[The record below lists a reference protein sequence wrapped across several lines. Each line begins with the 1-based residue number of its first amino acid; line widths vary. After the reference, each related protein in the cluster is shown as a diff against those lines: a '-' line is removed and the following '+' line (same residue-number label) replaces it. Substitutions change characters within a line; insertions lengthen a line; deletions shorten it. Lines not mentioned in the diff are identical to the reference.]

1 MSAGHPEEVFSLVV
15 KLTKSHAQNYL
26 PRGRLVPSPPCRFV
40 MNMAPDSAFLSRLMK
55 GADTFELKYDFSCE
69 LYRLSTFSAFPSGVP
84 VSERSL
90 ARAGFYYTGVNDK
103 VKCFCCGLMLDNW
116 KQGDS
121 PVEKHRQLYPSCSFA
136 RSLDPAGSLGASP
149 QPSLPSPA
157 PSTTAPSLF
166 ASLENTGYF
175 SGSYSSF
182 PSDPGNLR
190 ANPDCPGVSPSH
202 LAMDTEKARLLTYQT
217 WPLSFLSPAELARAG
232 FYYVGPGDRVACFA
246 CGGKLS
252 NWEPKDDA
260 LSEHRRHFPS
270 CPFLKDPSLA
280 ASRYPV
286 SNLSMQTQA
295 ARLRTFFSWPSRAL
309 VDPQHLA
316 SAGFY
321 YTGHSDDVKCFCCDG
336 GLRCWESG
344 DDPWV
349 EHAKWFPRCEYL
361 IRIKGQEFVGQVQ
374 AGYPHLLEQLL
385 STSDAPE
392 DESAE
397 SPIVHFGP
405 DESSEDVVM
414 MNTPVVKAALEMGFS
429 RSLVRQTVQRQILAT
444 GENYRTV
451 SDLVIGLLDAEDE
464 IREEQKEQAAE
475 EAESDDLT
483 LIRRNKL
490 GLSQYLTCVMPILD
504 CLLSA
509 RAITEQEWEA
519 VRQKPQ
525 ALQARTL
532 IDTVLA
538 KGKAAAASFRNSLQE
553 SDPVLYKDLFVRQDI
568 RCLPTD
574 DIAALPMEEQLRKLQ
589 EERTCKVCM
598 DREVS
603 IVFIPCGHLVV
614 CKDCAPSLRKCP
626 ICRGTIKGTV
636 RTFLS

>member
-1 MSAGHPEEVFSLVV
+1 MNVVQDSVF
-15 KLTKSHAQNYL
+15 LT
-26 PRGRLVPSPPCRFV
+26 
-40 MNMAPDSAFLSRLMK
+40 RLMK
-55 GADTFELKYDFSCE
+55 SADSFELKYDFSCE
-69 LYRLSTFSAFPSGVP
+69 LYRLSTYSTFPAGVP

-90 ARAGFYYTGVNDK
+90 ARAGFYYMGVNDK

-121 PVEKHRQLYPSCSFA
+121 PVAKHRQLYPSCSFVQTLNPA
-136 RSLDPAGSLGASP
+136 SSLEASQ
-149 QPSLPSPA
+149 QPPLPSA
-157 PSTTAPSLF
+157 ATSTVPSFF

-182 PSDPGNLR
+182 PSDPVNFRANQDCPALR
-190 ANPDCPGVSPSH
+190 ASPCH
-202 LAMDTEKARLLTYQT
+202 FEMNTEKNRLLTYRT

-232 FYYVGPGDRVACFA
+232 FYYIGPGDRVACFA

-260 LSEHRRHFPS
+260 MSEHRRHFPN
-270 CPFLKDPSLA
+270 CPFLKVLGKS
-280 ASRYPV
+280 ASRYTV
-286 SNLSMQTQA
+286 SNLSMQTHP
-295 ARLRTFFSWPSRAL
+295 ARIRTFCNWPSSAL
-309 VDPQHLA
+309 VPPQQLA

-361 IRIKGQEFVGQVQ
+361 LEIKGQEFVSQVQ
-374 AGYPHLLEQLL
+374 ANFPHLLEQLL
-385 STSDAPE
+385 STSDTPPE
-392 DESAE
+392 DEK
-397 SPIVHFGP
+397 
-405 DESSEDVVM
+405 SE
-414 MNTPVVKAALEMGFS
+414 AAK
-429 RSLVRQTVQRQILAT
+429 
-444 GENYRTV
+444 
-451 SDLVIGLLDAEDE
+451 DL
-464 IREEQKEQAAE
+464 K
-475 EAESDDLT
+475 
-483 LIRRNKL
+483 LIRKNKMML
-490 GLSQYLTCVMPILD
+490 LQHLTCVTPILD

-509 RAITEQEWEA
+509 GAITEQECNA
-519 VRQKPQ
+519 VKQKPQ
-525 ALQARTL
+525 TLQARTL

-538 KGKAAAASFRNSLQE
+538 KGNTAATSFRNSLQE
-553 SDPVLYKDLFVRQDI
+553 RDPVLYKDLFAQQDT
-568 RCLPTD
+568 RSLPTD

>member
-1 MSAGHPEEVFSLVV
+1 
-15 KLTKSHAQNYL
+15 
-26 PRGRLVPSPPCRFV
+26 
-40 MNMAPDSAFLSRLMK
+40 MNMAPDSVFLSKLMK
-55 GADTFELKYDFSCE
+55 SADTFELKYDFSCE
-69 LYRLSTFSAFPSGVP
+69 LYRLSTYSAFPAGVP

-121 PVEKHRQLYPSCSFA
+121 PVEKHRQLYPSCSFV
-136 RSLDPAGSLGASP
+136 RTLNPAGSLETSP
-149 QPSLPSPA
+149 QPPLLSAEPSA
-157 PSTTAPSLF
+157 VPSLF

-182 PSDPGNLR
+182 PSDAVNFR
-190 ANPDCPGVSPSH
+190 ANQDCPTLRTSPYH
-202 LAMDTEKARLLTYQT
+202 FAMNTEKARLLTYQT

-260 LSEHRRHFPS
+260 MSEHRRHFPN
-270 CPFLKDPSLA
+270 CPFLKDPSQS
-280 ASRYPV
+280 ASRYSV
-286 SNLSMQTQA
+286 SNLSMQTHA
-295 ARLRTFFSWPSRAL
+295 ARVRTFFNWPPSAP
-309 VDPQHLA
+309 VHPQQLA

-385 STSDAPE
+385 STSDTPE

-397 SPIVHFGP
+397 SPIVHFGLG
-405 DESSEDVVM
+405 ESSEDVVM

-475 EAESDDLT
+475 EIESDDLT
-483 LIRRNKL
+483 LIRKNKI
-490 GLSQYLTCVMPILD
+490 GLSQHLTCVMPILD

-509 RAITEQEWEA
+509 RAISEQEYDA
-519 VRQKPQ
+519 VKQKPQ
-525 ALQARTL
+525 TLQARTL

-538 KGKAAAASFRNSLQE
+538 KGNTAATSFRNSLQE
-553 SDPVLYKDLFVRQDI
+553 SDPVLYKDLFVRQDV
-568 RCLPTD
+568 RRLPTD